1 LQKGR
6 GTWGECETGKWR
18 EGVSQEETA
27 KDAHGREGKGK
38 DRNKKQ
44 PSTIPAGCIEL
55 YKSQPQG
62 LEKSSSLFLS
72 L

>member
-1 LQKGR
+1 M
-6 GTWGECETGKWR
+6 
-18 EGVSQEETA
+18 SQEETA